1 MDTWSR
7 SAKYL
12 AKTVKKKT
20 KLTRVSPHKEVS
32 VMAWIEVEGRGV
44 LLVRQV
50 AGQQFWTLP
59 GGKVRLRESLHKALE
74 REIREETNLDV
85 KAEKWMS
92 LMDRPERGALMVLFS
107 VVIEKWRPW
116 PKLPTREISE
126 IRFASELPKNASPS
140 AKYFWK
146 LIHNSSP
153 RVGAA

>member
-1 MDTWSR
+1 
-7 SAKYL
+7 
-12 AKTVKKKT
+12 
-20 KLTRVSPHKEVS
+20 
-32 VMAWIEVEGRGV
+32 MAWIEVEGRGV

-74 REIREETNLDV
+74 REIREETNLEV
-85 KAEKWMS
+85 RPERWIQ

-107 VVIEKWRPW
+107 VVIAKWRPW

-126 IRFASELPKNASPS
+126 IRFVSELPKNASPS

-146 LIHNSSP
+146 LTHHNSP
-153 RVGAA
+153 RVGAL